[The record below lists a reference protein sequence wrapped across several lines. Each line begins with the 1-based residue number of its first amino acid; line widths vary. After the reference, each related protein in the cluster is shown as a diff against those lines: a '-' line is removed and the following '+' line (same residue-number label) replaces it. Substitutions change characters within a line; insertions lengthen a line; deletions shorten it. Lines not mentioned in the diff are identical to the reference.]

1 MHRKQ
6 ILFFDLDGTLTD
18 SAPGILNSV
27 TYALEKMGIPVED
40 RRALYR
46 FIGPPLLDSFR
57 DYYGMDS
64 KNAEQAVEYYREYYR
79 AGGMFENIPY
89 AGIHA
94 LLADLKAAG
103 KTLALATAKPEVF
116 SVPILEK
123 FELAQYFDYV
133 GAASLDESRN
143 QKHQVVAHTL
153 ALCGHPDPDTVVMV
167 GDRHHDVD
175 GARMNGIETV
185 GVLYGFG
192 DRAEL
197 EQAGAAAIAETV
209 DDLRKILLG

>member
-6 ILFFDLDGTLTD
+6 VIFFDLDGTLTD

-27 TYALEKMGIPVED
+27 TYALDKFGIEVAH
-40 RRALYR
+40 RRELYK

-57 DYYGMDS
+57 DYYGMDDAR
-64 KNAEQAVEYYREYYR
+64 AEQAVAFYREYFA
-79 AGGMFENIPY
+79 AGGLFENSVYEGIPQ
-89 AGIHA
+89 
-94 LLADLKAAG
+94 LLADLRAAG
-103 KTLALATAKPEVF
+103 KTLAVATSKPEVF
-116 SVPILEK
+116 THRILER
-123 FELAQYFDYV
+123 FDLAKYFDFI
-133 GAASLDESRN
+133 GAATLDESRN

-153 ALCGHPDPDTVVMV
+153 VLCGHPPLDSVVMV
-167 GDRHHDVD
+167 GDRHHDVE
-175 GARMNGIETV
+175 GAKVNGLETV

-209 DDLRKILLG
+209 DDLRKLLLG